1 MKTEKTFFS
10 TGVKHMLL
18 AIFCFGLVN
27 VMVKSLVN
35 IPALEIVWFR
45 GVFMTVF
52 SLLILKKNKVNI
64 WGNNRKVL
72 VLRGLFGTMGVCLFF
87 ISLKRMDLA
96 SAQVIHY
103 TAPIFTTFIA
113 SLFLNEKVKHL
124 QWLFFLISFIGVV
137 VVKGFGNINTT
148 DFIIGISSAFFSGCA
163 YASIRRLK
171 GTENPTVIIFYFAL
185 VALPLMTLYFI
196 LFPEDWV
203 NPIGIQWFY
212 LCGIGIFT
220 QIAQYFMTKA
230 YQGEVA
236 NRISGVSYSGIVF
249 AIFFGI
255 VFFNEYPN
263 LWVIMGI
270 ILVLTGVVLNL
281 RFTGKKK

>member
-1 MKTEKTFFS
+1 MQQEKTFLS

-27 VMVKSLVN
+27 VMVKSLHN
-35 IPALEIVWFR
+35 IPSLEIVWFR
-45 GVFMTVF
+45 GIFMALF
-52 SLLILKKNKVNI
+52 SLAILKRNNVNI
-64 WGNNRKVL
+64 WGNNKKVL
-72 VLRGLFGTMGVCLFF
+72 LLRGLFGTFGVCLFF
-87 ISLKRMDLA
+87 ISLKRMDLS

-103 TAPIFTTFIA
+103 TAPIFTTLIA
-113 SLFLNEKVKHL
+113 SLFLKEKVKYL
-124 QWLFFLISFIGVV
+124 QWLFFLLSFVGVL
-137 VVKGFGNINTT
+137 VVKGFGDISTT
-148 DFIIGISSAFFSGCA
+148 DFIIGITSAFFSGCA

-185 VALPLMTLYFI
+185 VALPLMSLYFAI
-196 LFPEDWV
+196 FPENWV
-203 NPIGIQWFY
+203 NPKGVQWSYLIGI
-212 LCGIGIFT
+212 GTFT

-255 VFFNEYPN
+255 VFFNE
-263 LWVIMGI
+263 
-270 ILVLTGVVLNL
+270 
-281 RFTGKKK
+281 

>member
-1 MKTEKTFFS
+1 MTHENTFFS
-10 TGVKHMLL
+10 AGVKNMIF

-27 VMVKSLVN
+27 VLVKALVN
-35 IPALEIVWFR
+35 IPSLEIVWFR
-45 GVFMTVF
+45 GIFMMLI
-52 SLLILKKNKVNI
+52 SLAILKKRRVPL
-64 WGNNRKVL
+64 WGNNKKVL
-72 VLRGLFGTMGVCLFF
+72 FLRGLFGTAGVCLFF

-103 TAPIFTTFIA
+103 TAPIFTTLIA
-113 SLFLNEKVKHL
+113 SLFLKEKVKYL
-124 QWLFFLISFIGVV
+124 QWLFFLISFIGVL
-137 VVKGFGNINTT
+137 VVKGFGDISTI
-148 DFIIGISSAFFSGCA
+148 DFLIGITSAFFSGCA
-163 YASIRRLK
+163 YVTIRRLK

-196 LFPEDWV
+196 FFPSNWV
-203 NPIGIQWFY
+203 MPIGKQWIF

-249 AIFFGI
+249 AILFGI
-255 VFFNEYPN
+255 VFFNEYPS
-263 LWVIMGI
+263 LLVFAGI
-270 ILVLTGVVLNL
+270 ALVLTGVTLNL
-281 RFTGKKK
+281 RFTGKGK